1 LNKVRKAALSF
12 GFYEVFDGLARM
24 LERELASMSTSSNLN
39 PETLLQLT
47 HCINCL
53 RSPEY
58 RDYRKDIQ
66 PFVANAL
73 SHRKM

>member
-1 LNKVRKAALSF
+1 VRKAALSF
-12 GFYEVFDGLARM
+12 GFYEVFDGLSRM
-24 LERELASMSTSSNLN
+24 LERELTSMSTSNNLN

-53 RSPEY
+53 RSVEY

-66 PFVANAL
+66 PFVANAP